1 MEIILIIVSQFVQ
14 GGNHM
19 AHNDESAKVTK
30 NLGLTKALDRF
41 GLENP
46 LMEINGNWDIIDNVL
61 GELTSKPDT
70 EDTTESALVNNLDQ
84 LKTNL
89 EGR

>member
-1 MEIILIIVSQFVQ
+1 
-14 GGNHM
+14 M